1 MSRKIY
7 TAKNDRMFKA
17 TFCDE
22 ENTYL
27 LKEFLERI
35 YFNDI
40 SKIKFLRSELVIK
53 NIKSKNRMVD
63 VLVEVDGVI
72 LHIEINSE
80 ASATYLHIRNFSY
93 FSEIYNKKTLK
104 GEKYNTKDEF
114 LHIDLSYELS
124 KKFKKSKRVFYVM
137 DDEEYKYVEN
147 LKIIEYNMDR
157 IMNFWYDEDEKNII
171 KNLHLIILDLDIE
184 SLNKLLKDYNL
195 SERDE
200 LFVRMF
206 KKKIEDL
213 NDDDYLVSSITRD
226 EDLMRR
232 INSEKSMSFDEGLEI
247 GIEQG
252 IEQGLEKGIEQG
264 IEQGV
269 VETAKNLKKLDVS
282 LDKISEA
289 TGLSI
294 DDLNNL

>member
-1 MSRKIY
+1 MTKKIY

-53 NIKSKNRMVD
+53 NIKSKNRTVD
-63 VLVEVDGVI
+63 VLVEVNGVT

-80 ASATYLHIRNFSY
+80 SSATYLHIINFSY

-104 GEKYNTKDEF
+104 GEEYNTKDEF
-114 LHIDLSYELS
+114 LHIDISYKLP
-124 KKFKKSKRVFYVM
+124 KKFKKSKRIFYVM

-147 LKIIEYNMDR
+147 LKIIEYNMDK

-184 SLNKLLKDYNL
+184 SLN
-195 SERDE
+195 
-200 LFVRMF
+200 
-206 KKKIEDL
+206 
-213 NDDDYLVSSITRD
+213 DDDYLVSSITRD
-226 EDLMRR
+226 EDLIRR
-232 INSEKSMSFDEGLEI
+232 LNSEKTMSFDEGLEL

-252 IEQGLEKGIEQG
+252 SRETLL
-264 IEQGV
+264 
-269 VETAKNLKKLDVS
+269 ETATSLKKLDVS

-294 DDLNNL
+294 EELKEL

>member
-1 MSRKIY
+1 MARKIY

-17 TFCDE
+17 LFCDE

-53 NIKSKNRMVD
+53 NIKSKNRTVD

-104 GEKYNTKDEF
+104 GEKYNTKDDF

-171 KNLHLIILDLDIE
+171 ENLHLIILDLDIE

-252 IEQGLEKGIEQG
+252 IEQGIEKG

-294 DDLNNL
+294 DELNNL

>member
-63 VLVEVDGVI
+63 VLVE
-72 LHIEINSE
+72 
-80 ASATYLHIRNFSY
+80 
-93 FSEIYNKKTLK
+93 
-104 GEKYNTKDEF
+104 
-114 LHIDLSYELS
+114 
-124 KKFKKSKRVFYVM
+124 
-137 DDEEYKYVEN
+137 N

-171 KNLHLIILDLDIE
+171 ENLHLIILDLDIE

-232 INSEKSMSFDEGLEI
+232 INSEKSMSFDE
-247 GIEQG
+247 
-252 IEQGLEKGIEQG
+252 
-264 IEQGV
+264 
-269 VETAKNLKKLDVS
+269 D
-282 LDKISEA
+282 
-289 TGLSI
+289 
-294 DDLNNL
+294 